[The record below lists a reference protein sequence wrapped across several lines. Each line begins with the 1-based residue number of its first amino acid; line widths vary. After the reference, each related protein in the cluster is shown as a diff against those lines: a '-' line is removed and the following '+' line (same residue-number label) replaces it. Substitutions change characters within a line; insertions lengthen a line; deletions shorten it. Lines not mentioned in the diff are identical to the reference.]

1 MTRKLLPLFFII
13 FIDSVGYFIVI
24 PIMIRLFIQGD
35 DSLLPLSTSMTTRN
49 LLYSLTLMLSPLGF
63 IICSPIIGHLSD
75 RYGRKKALFFSLIAA
90 CIGFLLPIIGIKTK
104 TLSLIFLGR
113 LIAGA
118 SSSSQPVAQ
127 AGVTDLTTDK
137 VRAFYLGLI
146 GFAMTLA
153 MVLGPLSGSYL
164 SDSTLVHW
172 FDVSTPYFFAL
183 SLSVINVIMLLVF
196 YKDSTQIKLE
206 NEWTTPDHYP
216 TSFFITLM
224 KEKNIWVLMLVFFF
238 MEIAWSQYYQ
248 AAFLTLTQHFHYTL
262 NKMALFTAY
271 VGLWMCLG
279 LTVIYKILMKLFSL
293 NTITRYSLLICAFSL
308 ALCTIQDT
316 RVQWIMMI
324 PASISI
330 GVVYPSLLAIL
341 SQRTPIDHQG
351 YILGIAS
358 TLLGIAWMITGLLAG
373 PLISVSFKL
382 PNILSATAI
391 TFAYL
396 IILVGLRRS
405 I

>member
-24 PIMIRLFIQGD
+24 SIMIRLFIQGD